1 MTFEGARWRG
11 GHLEL
16 NSRACRSG
24 ERAHR
29 SMLQS
34 LVCTWLR
41 REQRLA
47 SASSSDLDLPAGQD
61 PATKLDL
68 YDRFKYFLRNQHDE
82 DSFGLHNFH

>member
-1 MTFEGARWRG
+1 
-11 GHLEL
+11 
-16 NSRACRSG
+16 
-24 ERAHR
+24 
-29 SMLQS
+29 MLQS

-47 SASSSDLDLPAGQD
+47 SASSSDLDLSAGQD
-61 PATKLDL
+61 ATKLHL